1 MKELGSLLKFEV
13 IEDFGTEYTL
23 KLLSLN
29 KWNLLKISF
38 IKDDY
43 WEPEII
49 AYLDMSVETLFGFHI
64 TVCPF
69 TFRMQFLHR
78 TYL

>member
-1 MKELGSLLKFEV
+1 MKKLISLLKLEV
-13 IEDFGTEYTL
+13 IEDFGKEYTL
-23 KLLSLN
+23 KLLSFN
-29 KWNLLKISF
+29 KWDLLAISL

-49 AYLDMSVETLFGFHI
+49 AYLDISIETLFGFYV

-69 TFRMQFLHR
+69 TFRVQFLRR
-78 TYL
+78 THL